1 MSTSWS
7 RAIPTTSELLT
18 WRIVRDGPRPGA
30 TNMAL
35 DHALAAESAA
45 GEAVLRIYGWARP
58 TVSFGRNE
66 PAREAYG
73 SAADRPRTTG
83 STPRS
88 ERVDWVRR
96 PTGGRAVLHDAEVTY
111 AVVARA
117 DALGGPRLAY
127 RRINEA
133 LAGALASLG
142 APVALSGPAATP
154 TLDAGPCFQSP
165 AEGEVTMNGRKLV
178 GSAQARVE
186 GALLQHGS
194 ILLAGD
200 QTLLEDL
207 RGDVGASTREAAAP
221 MVVGPGAGASPRSA
235 TKGRPGAYAAPAT
248 LSLMGSDVS
257 FDDVSDAV
265 ARHMQKTFDGAW
277 RTDDYRQSELDTATR
292 LEAERYGTE
301 AWTWRR

>member
-1 MSTSWS
+1 MRGRPSTPAAPRHRTSAKPPAALSW
-7 RAIPTTSELLT
+7 RVI
-18 WRIVRDGPRPGA
+18 RDGPRPGA

-35 DHALAAESAA
+35 DHALATEGVE
-45 GEAVLRIYGWARP
+45 GEAVLRLYRWTRP

-66 PAREAYG
+66 PARGRYG
-73 SAADRPRTTG
+73 AAGED
-83 STPRS
+83 
-88 ERVDWVRR
+88 VDWVRR

-111 AVVARA
+111 AVVAPA
-117 DALGGPRLAY
+117 GALGGPRLAY

-142 APVALSGPAATP
+142 APVALSGPAAVP

-165 AEGEVTMNGRKLV
+165 AEGEVTTEGRKLV

-200 QTLLEDL
+200 QTFLDAL
-207 RGDVGASTREAAAP
+207 RTK
-221 MVVGPGAGASPRSA
+221 A
-235 TKGRPGAYAAPAT
+235 TATPDGAYSAPAT
-248 LSLMGSDVS
+248 LSDLVPDVS
-257 FDDVSDAV
+257 FEEVSDAV
-265 ARHMQKTFDGAW
+265 VRHMQKTFDGAW
-277 RTDDYRQSELDTATR
+277 RTDEYRQAEADTAIR
-292 LEAERYGTE
+292 LEYERYGTE

>member
-1 MSTSWS
+1 MTPTS
-7 RAIPTTSELLT
+7 SESEPPAALA
-18 WRIVRDGPRPGA
+18 WRIIRDGPRPGA

-35 DHALAAESAA
+35 DHALAAESVE
-45 GEAVLRIYGWARP
+45 GEAVLRLYGWTRP

-66 PAREAYG
+66 PALDRYG
-73 SAADRPRTTG
+73 PTAGDAAGERDGETTG
-83 STPRS
+83 DTARV
-88 ERVDWVRR
+88 EDVDWVRR
-96 PTGGRAVLHDAEVTY
+96 PTGGRAVVHDAEVTY
-111 AVVARA
+111 AVVAPA
-117 DALGGPRLAY
+117 GALGGPRLAY

-142 APVALSGPAATP
+142 APVALSGPAAVP

-165 AEGEVTMNGRKLV
+165 AEGEVTTEGRKLV

-200 QTLLEDL
+200 QTFLEAL
-207 RGDVGASTREAAAP
+207 RT
-221 MVVGPGAGASPRSA
+221 SA
-235 TKGRPGAYAAPAT
+235 TGTPGGAYTAPAT
-248 LSLMGSDVS
+248 LSDLLPAVA

-265 ARHMQKTFDGAW
+265 VGHMQKTFDGAW
-277 RTDDYRQSELDTATR
+277 RTDEYRQTEVDAAIR
-292 LEAERYGTE
+292 LETERYGTE

>member
-1 MSTSWS
+1 MT
-7 RAIPTTSELLT
+7 PTTSEAERLAAEPPAALA
-18 WRIVRDGPRPGA
+18 WRVIRDGPRPGV

-35 DHALAAESAA
+35 DHALATESVE
-45 GEAVLRIYGWARP
+45 GEAVLRLYGWTRP

-73 SAADRPRTTG
+73 PADG
-83 STPRS
+83 
-88 ERVDWVRR
+88 VDWVRR

-111 AVVARA
+111 AVVAPA
-117 DALGGPRLAY
+117 GALGGPRQAY

-142 APVALSGPAATP
+142 APVALSGPAAVP

-165 AEGEVTMNGRKLV
+165 AEGEVTLDGRKLV

-200 QTLLEDL
+200 QTLLQDL
-207 RGDVGASTREAAAP
+207 RRDAEPATRPAALRSRADP
-221 MVVGPGAGASPRSA
+221 SATRASPR
-235 TKGRPGAYAAPAT
+235 AYTAPAT
-248 LSLMGSDVS
+248 LSVLAPDIS
-257 FDDVSDAV
+257 FDEVSDAV
-265 ARHMQKTFDGAW
+265 VRHMQKTFDGAW
-277 RTDDYRQSELDTATR
+277 RADEYRQTELDTAAR
-292 LEAERYGTE
+292 LEAERYGAD

>member
-1 MSTSWS
+1 
-7 RAIPTTSELLT
+7 
-18 WRIVRDGPRPGA
+18 
-30 TNMAL
+30 MAL
-35 DHALAAESAA
+35 DHALATGSVE
-45 GEAVLRIYGWARP
+45 GEAVLRLYGWTRP

-73 SAADRPRTTG
+73 PAAREAPGPTNG
-83 STPRS
+83 
-88 ERVDWVRR
+88 EAEAVDWVRR

-111 AVVARA
+111 AVVAPA
-117 DALGGPRLAY
+117 GALGGPRQAY

-142 APVALSGPAATP
+142 APVALSGPAAVP

-165 AEGEVTMNGRKLV
+165 AEGEVTLDGRKLV

-207 RGDVGASTREAAAP
+207 RRDAGPATPSAALRSHAEPSATSATR
-221 MVVGPGAGASPRSA
+221 ASPR
-235 TKGRPGAYAAPAT
+235 AYAAPAT
-248 LSLMGSDVS
+248 LSVLGPGIS

-265 ARHMQKTFDGAW
+265 VRHMQKTFDGAW
-277 RTDDYRQSELDTATR
+277 RTDEYRQSEMDTAMR
-292 LEAERYGTE
+292 LETERYGTE
-301 AWTWRR
+301 DWTWRR